1 MRLETGCDSGQIL
14 VSDLEVEDEGPR
26 AEVEEEERE
35 PEARFSKFYAS
46 IERSASQPRSSKQR
60 RPAASRERAK
70 SQPRP
75 GASQPR
81 RTAGTMKDNFEERE
95 SDEDE
100 QDRDRRFA
108 TFYTSLGRPESQP
121 RSQPRVSRPPA
132 ASQSRPRWWRW
143 WRGSNKAGKVVEPR

>member
-14 VSDLEVEDEGPR
+14 VSDLEVKDEGPR

-35 PEARFSKFYAS
+35 PEMRFSKFYAS
-46 IERSASQPRSSKQR
+46 IERSASQPRSSKQQ

-81 RTAGTMKDNFEERE
+81 RTTGTMKDTFDERG
-95 SDEDE
+95 DGDE
-100 QDRDRRFA
+100 QVRDRRFA

-121 RSQPRVSRPPA
+121 RRLQPRVSRPPA

-143 WRGSNKAGKVVEPR
+143 WRRSNKAGKVVEPR